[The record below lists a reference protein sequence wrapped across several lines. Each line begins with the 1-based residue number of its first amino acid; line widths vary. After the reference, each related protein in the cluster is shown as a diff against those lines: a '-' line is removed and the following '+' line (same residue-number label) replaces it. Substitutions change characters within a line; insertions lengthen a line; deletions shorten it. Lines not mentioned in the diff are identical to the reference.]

1 MVHADLPARISRI
14 RDLFTLSEVDA
25 ERLIKSNDKERAA
38 YIHTFT
44 KQDWLNVRLYEL
56 CINTSRVGLDNSV
69 ELVTAC
75 VTAKAYR

>member
-1 MVHADLPARISRI
+1 
-14 RDLFTLSEVDA
+14 
-25 ERLIKSNDKERAA
+25 LIESNDKERAA

-44 KQDWLNVRLYEL
+44 KQDWLNVRLYDL
-56 CINTSRVGLDNSV
+56 CFNTSRMGLDNSV